1 MLNKIWIKNCV
12 RWGRGLL
19 EKVDPI
25 NYVESFYL
33 DLESTWSNTKM
44 IDLDKKIISRSEVY
58 LDNKL
63 FWNKNVS

>member
-44 IDLDKKIISRSEVY
+44 IDLDKKNISRS
-58 LDNKL
+58 
-63 FWNKNVS
+63 